1 MEDLISREVAIDA
14 LRNAENHAF
23 NTYYKGLVHA
33 HKIIAK
39 LPSVQPE
46 QKVIRCKDCKYV
58 WKEDGWDNLY
68 CDRIKVSGSFA
79 VDKDGF
85 CAWAKMEEGE

>member
-1 MEDLISREVAIDA
+1 MTREDAIDVLKHNYPSACFTDLCDAVELAIQA
-14 LRNAENHAF
+14 LYAQSE
-23 NTYYKGLVHA
+23 
-33 HKIIAK
+33 I
-39 LPSVQPE
+39 
-46 QKVIRCKDCKYV
+46 IRCKDCKYV

-68 CDRIKVSGSFA
+68 CNRVKVSGSFA